1 MLQMFRSWLKSTKK
15 VTAAGRHSKH
25 GKSGSKPLG
34 LEVLESRLNPAAS
47 LPANYHVVEN
57 LYNGL
62 MNRVSDLPGK
72 AYWVRQLDLGAS
84 VAVVARE
91 MQDSTEYRR
100 QTVESYY
107 QAFLDR
113 PSDAPGLKAF
123 VSAARSASEEDLIAR
138 FVSSQE
144 YSGGPATTPQN
155 YVDTLYQTLLYR
167 QGDETGINSQ
177 IAALARGASRY
188 DVAFAMVR
196 SLEFYTGQVVAA
208 YKSTLGRTPSPWE
221 SSGWAA
227 SLYEGKL
234 SLPGMRAGIYGSAE
248 AFKQLKTPKAFT
260 PDTSVTWKADQ
271 IGLTGRESAGLS
283 PALREYVDTT
293 TRTAVYV
300 DASLL
305 MNGLGGTGHF
315 QFPASAI
322 GGQASYEFLPSYYDH
337 GEDGEDPL
345 MPVDSD
351 VATAGDASQASY
363 SVWSS
368 GTPTWP
374 GVYPLPEH
382 VPYSRAAE
390 IVDEA
395 TIQPEDILRI
405 TPVPPVSQ
413 WTRLFDFV
421 ERKDLPPV
429 PLNPSAPGPV
439 TGFSLIEGEQ
449 EGSLLARWDPP
460 SWSFL
465 PDLGAQAVYTFT
477 VNGGSIVEKFLTADT
492 SIKIKGLQAGVP
504 YTFAVSAT
512 NGQHTGPKVEETWT
526 TAACTRCG
534 GGPSMF

>member
-1 MLQMFRSWLKSTKK
+1 
-15 VTAAGRHSKH
+15 
-25 GKSGSKPLG
+25 
-34 LEVLESRLNPAAS
+34 
-47 LPANYHVVEN
+47 
-57 LYNGL
+57 
-62 MNRVSDLPGK
+62 
-72 AYWVRQLDLGAS
+72 
-84 VAVVARE
+84 
-91 MQDSTEYRR
+91 
-100 QTVESYY
+100 
-107 QAFLDR
+107 
-113 PSDAPGLKAF
+113 
-123 VSAARSASEEDLIAR
+123 
-138 FVSSQE
+138 
-144 YSGGPATTPQN
+144 
-155 YVDTLYQTLLYR
+155 
-167 QGDETGINSQ
+167 
-177 IAALARGASRY
+177 
-188 DVAFAMVR
+188 
-196 SLEFYTGQVVAA
+196 
-208 YKSTLGRTPSPWE
+208 
-221 SSGWAA
+221 
-227 SLYEGKL
+227 
-234 SLPGMRAGIYGSAE
+234 MRAGIYGSAE

-293 TRTAVYV
+293 TRTVVYV
-300 DASLL
+300 HASLL

-337 GEDGEDPL
+337 GKDGEDPL

-395 TIQPEDILRI
+395 TIHPEDILRI

-413 WTRLFDFV
+413 WTRVFDFV

-439 TGFSLIEGEQ
+439 TGFSLFTGEQ
-449 EGSLLARWDPP
+449 EGSLLAKWVPP
-460 SWSFL
+460 SG
-465 PDLGAQAVYTFT
+465 LGAHAVYTFT
-477 VNGGSIVEKFLTADT
+477 VTGGSVVQKFLTGDT

-512 NGQHTGPKVEETWT
+512 NEQHTGPKVEETWT
-526 TAACTRCG
+526 TVAGGRGGAG
-534 GGPSMF
+534 GGPVLL

>member
-1 MLQMFRSWLKSTKK
+1 LDYVDLMYATTLHRPGEGDGI
-15 VTAAGRHSKH
+15 AAH
-25 GKSGSKPLG
+25 LAA
-34 LEVLESRLNPAAS
+34 LEA
-47 LPANYHVVEN
+47 
-57 LYNGL
+57 
-62 MNRVSDLPGK
+62 
-72 AYWVRQLDLGAS
+72 GAS
-84 VAVVARE
+84 
-91 MQDSTEYRR
+91 D
-100 QTVESYY
+100 
-107 QAFLDR
+107 
-113 PSDAPGLKAF
+113 
-123 VSAARSASEEDLIAR
+123 
-138 FVSSQE
+138 
-144 YSGGPATTPQN
+144 
-155 YVDTLYQTLLYR
+155 
-167 QGDETGINSQ
+167 
-177 IAALARGASRY
+177 Y
-188 DVAFAMVR
+188 DVALGFLR
-196 SLEFYTGQVVAA
+196 SREFYTNAVAA
-208 YKSTLGRTPSPWE
+208 AYEGLLGRNGAPEELSD
-221 SSGWAA
+221 WAG
-227 SLYEGKL
+227 LLVQGKL
-234 SLPGMRAGIYGSAE
+234 SLPQMRAAIAGSDEGVGILTHGSLPNYHPIVPGEGSGIASRRE
-248 AFKQLKTPKAFT
+248 LGANSLTDFQ
-260 PDTSVTWKADQ
+260 
-271 IGLTGRESAGLS
+271 GLTGAAFVAA

-293 TRTAVYV
+293 TRTVVYV

-305 MNGLGGTGHF
+305 LNGLGGTGHF

-395 TIQPEDILRI
+395 TIHPEDILRI

-439 TGFSLIEGEQ
+439 TGFSLFEGEE
-449 EGSLLARWDPP
+449 EGSLLAKWVPP
-460 SWSFL
+460 SG
-465 PDLGAQAVYTFT
+465 LGAHAVYTFT
-477 VNGGSIVEKFLTADT
+477 VNGGSVVQKFLTGDT

-512 NGQHTGPKVEETWT
+512 NGQHTGLEVEETWT
-526 TAACTRCG
+526 TVAGGRGGAGGAG
-534 GGPSMF
+534 GGPVLL

>member
-234 SLPGMRAGIYGSAE
+234 SLPGMRAGIYGSPE

-283 PALREYVDTT
+283 PAVKDLVGGVRTVVYLDTG
-293 TRTAVYV
+293 
-300 DASLL
+300 LL
-305 MNGLGGTGHF
+305 KPVPEAAAISTGRWSPGF
-315 QFPASAI
+315 TGPASAL
-322 GGQASYEFLPSYYDH
+322 GVGSGSVVVKPSDDDFYTMPYPNDNPSYYTPDITKAAVDTSNFKEVNFLPALVAVQSSRETVDKSTISH
-337 GEDGEDPL
+337 DDVITIQPYPTPADDIKWTRVFDLLERLDSQPVTIV
-345 MPVDSD
+345 VDSD
-351 VATAGDASQASY
+351 APTAPTGLKL
-363 SVWSS
+363 
-368 GTPTWP
+368 TPDKVNDRLLIEWN
-374 GVYPLPEH
+374 
-382 VPYSRAAE
+382 
-390 IVDEA
+390 
-395 TIQPEDILRI
+395 
-405 TPVPPVSQ
+405 PVS
-413 WTRLFDFV
+413 
-421 ERKDLPPV
+421 
-429 PLNPSAPGPV
+429 PSAPANPIFYIVKIVSQSGSTTIVV
-439 TGFSLIEGEQ
+439 TGETQMKINNLKNLRDYVISVVASNSTKSGNPCE
-449 EGSLLARWDPP
+449 PVP
-460 SWSFL
+460 
-465 PDLGAQAVYTFT
+465 
-477 VNGGSIVEKFLTADT
+477 IVAE
-492 SIKIKGLQAGVP
+492 
-504 YTFAVSAT
+504 
-512 NGQHTGPKVEETWT
+512 
-526 TAACTRCG
+526 
-534 GGPSMF
+534 

>member
-1 MLQMFRSWLKSTKK
+1 MLQMFRSWLNSTNKSPAT
-15 VTAAGRHSKH
+15 GRH
-25 GKSGSKPLG
+25 SKPLG

-107 QAFLDR
+107 QAFLNR

-300 DASLL
+300 DASVILDL
-305 MNGLGGTGHF
+305 DPEMPDHF

-322 GGQASYEFLPSYYDH
+322 GGQASYEFLPSYYDY
-337 GEDGEDPL
+337 GEDGEDPV
-345 MPVDSD
+345 MHVDSD

-395 TIQPEDILRI
+395 TIHPEDILRI

-439 TGFSLIEGEQ
+439 TGFSLFEGEE
-449 EGSLLARWDPP
+449 EGSLLAKWVPP
-460 SWSFL
+460 SNSGL
-465 PDLGAQAVYTFT
+465 PDFGVHAVYTFT
-477 VNGGSIVEKFLTADT
+477 VNGGSVVQKFLTGDT

-512 NGQHTGPKVEETWT
+512 NGQHTGLEVLETWT
-526 TAACTRCG
+526 TVAGGRGGAGGAG
-534 GGPSMF
+534 GGPVLL